1 MRDHRTF
8 ANLVLFACFLLLYYF
23 QIHSSFNTTSSSWS
37 RNKNIRHTAII
48 LTKQPTIKILNH
60 LNALVNVGVDAY
72 VMCDENP
79 WKYMNITKRFLYV
92 DDKSL
97 DQYGLG
103 GNRAWDRVFFWL
115 YNQSSID
122 YVWIMEDDL
131 TWTNVHHMMNLFN
144 KYANNSADLLS
155 RKIIPRNNETLG

>member
-1 MRDHRTF
+1 MRYHHIL
-8 ANLVLFACFLLLYYF
+8 ASLILFACCFLVYYF
-23 QIHSSFNTTSSSWS
+23 KIHLPFNTTSSSWS

-48 LTKQPTIKILNH
+48 LARRPTIKILNH

-79 WKYMNITKRFLYV
+79 SKYMNITKRFLYV

-97 DQYGLG
+97 AQYGLTR
-103 GNRAWDRVFFWL
+103 NRVWDRVFIWL

-144 KYANNSADLLS
+144 KYANNSADLLA
-155 RKIIPRNNETLG
+155 RNIIYRNNQTLG